1 VPAIGVP
8 VMSFFFVQETFSID
22 LYSGMISL
30 CRAILSSGLKP
41 LSGMTAFTVT
51 KSFCGMMLFSRMV
64 PLNAGVFITAA
75 ALLAAGRRKMAE
87 GTLAVG

>member
-1 VPAIGVP
+1 
-8 VMSFFFVQETFSID
+8 
-22 LYSGMISL
+22 
-30 CRAILSSGLKP
+30 
-41 LSGMTAFTVT
+41 MTAFTVT

-64 PLNAGVFITAA
+64 PMNAGVFITAA